1 MPSNANTK
9 LRPYLNAPHPDDTQ
23 NVAQFYDWLVT
34 SMNTLIGQQ
43 VPPALGVSGLSPGVI
58 NPTTAALLSSGGR
71 VGSLTTNFGFT
82 APSTTSVN
90 IFWDGTNQST
100 ILRIYR
106 DDGSVAGPF
115 PGSQLVTGLLASTTY
130 FFYPYFDEATQRVLF
145 VSQGG
150 ASGSPP
156 IAYTK
161 AAIAVAQQQILR
173 GRIPLASDLAVT
185 GITTPASGT
194 TAATNT
200 GGGGGNVGVFL
211 GRKLSQ

>member
-1 MPSNANTK
+1 MASNANTK

-34 SMNTLIGQQ
+34 SLNTLIGQQ

-58 NPTTAALLSSGGR
+58 NPTTAALQSAGGR

-82 APSTTSVN
+82 ATTTS
-90 IFWDGTNQST
+90 ISLFWNGSNSST

-106 DDGSVAGPF
+106 DDGTVAGPF
-115 PGSQLVTGLLASTTY
+115 PGSQTVTGLLANTQY

-150 ASGSPP
+150 AKGTPP
-156 IAYTK
+156 IAYT
-161 AAIAVAQQQILR
+161 AATIAVAQQQILR
-173 GRIPLASDLAVT
+173 GRIPLASNLAVT
-185 GITTPASGT
+185 GITTPAAGST
-194 TAATNT
+194 PATNT
-200 GGGGGNVGVFL
+200 GGGGGNIGVFL
-211 GRKLSQ
+211 GTKLSQ